1 MRSANGME
9 KTGMKRCR
17 ESSQGESNMVKKEI
31 VVRLQDGMEARPVAL
46 FVQLAGQ
53 FQSQVTVLYKGK
65 KVNAKSIMGMMSLG
79 IGRGEEI
86 TAMAEGPDETE
97 ALEGIENY
105 LAGKA

>member
-1 MRSANGME
+1 MI
-9 KTGMKRCR
+9 
-17 ESSQGESNMVKKEI
+17 KKDV

-53 FQSQVTVLYKGK
+53 FQSQVTVVYKGK

-86 TAMAEGPDETE
+86 TVIADGADETK
-97 ALEGIENY
+97 ALESIGSY
-105 LAGKA
+105 LTGKA